1 MGNSNNPYD
10 NKGEYFYGNRFQIG
24 SKNEEETVLKD
35 LAATSSAFY
44 KGVLYVKCDI
54 MDNLIQRF
62 GEAIAEDAEDF
73 MTPKDVVRLAV
84 GMLFANEDELMNS
97 DTGIVRT
104 IYDPTMGTGGFITDA
119 LDMLDEWHSNKK
131 MVAPAIIVP
140 HGQECEQE
148 SWAMGKAN
156 LLLRNVSDNGK
167 DVYDAT
173 KDMSAHIMYGDTLSD
188 DKFFG
193 KTFNFILSNPPY
205 GKKWEKQEAAVKQEA
220 KLGFKGRF
228 GAGLPCCL
236 FQTLHYSEMDDI
248 MQLVVKSVRR

>member
-1 MGNSNNPYD
+1 M
-10 NKGEYFYGNRFQIG
+10 
-24 SKNEEETVLKD
+24 VLLWDGLKI
-35 LAATSSAFY
+35 LRR
-44 KGVLYVKCDI
+44 LH
-54 MDNLIQRF
+54 
-62 GEAIAEDAEDF
+62 AEDF

-205 GKKWEKQEAAVKQEA
+205 GKNGRNKKPLSNKKQN
-220 KLGFKGRF
+220 
-228 GAGLPCCL
+228 
-236 FQTLHYSEMDDI
+236 
-248 MQLVVKSVRR
+248 LVSKVASVRVSLAVYFRHCIILKWTI